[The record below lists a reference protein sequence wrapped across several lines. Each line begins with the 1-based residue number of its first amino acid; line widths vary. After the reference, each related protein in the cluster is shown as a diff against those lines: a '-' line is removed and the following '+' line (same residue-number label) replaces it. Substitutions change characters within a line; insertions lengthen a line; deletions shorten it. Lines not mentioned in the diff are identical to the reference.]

1 MGFMNFLN
9 NVGNFVKEN
18 AGKIAGVTAGI
29 ILTPVTGGTSLV
41 FAYGAVGFLAGSFV
55 DADIQKRDQEN
66 NKLALAGKAGE
77 AIQGQVNNLQN
88 QRNQIVQ
95 ESEDLIK
102 ELQKHK
108 TKLNDPDATPEE
120 KDLAKKLIPII
131 QSQLDEK
138 TKQISDYDKKIEDL
152 LKSIPGSDKGG
163 LANFQPDTQ
172 TKLII
177 GGVVFLVAYLVLVK
191 DKE

>member
-1 MGFMNFLN
+1 MNFLN